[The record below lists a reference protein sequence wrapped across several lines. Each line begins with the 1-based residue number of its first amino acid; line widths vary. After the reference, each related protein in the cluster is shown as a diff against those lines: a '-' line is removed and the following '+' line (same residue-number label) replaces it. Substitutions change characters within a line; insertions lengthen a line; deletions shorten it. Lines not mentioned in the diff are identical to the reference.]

1 MPSCR
6 SRIEVN
12 SLQNSCP
19 SCGHQAA
26 IQSGPRAVSSY
37 LPSSAQHK
45 ATRCGAESQRG
56 GASGEVAQ
64 TRAQVSQTC
73 CTVWLMPSE
82 STKLTG
88 LYALPTQETAKRWG
102 GHLAKETRQHRVNVS
117 VHQGGIRTLL
127 RSFGGRRRCAAALP
141 WLSCRPE
148 WSATEAGHIC
158 ACVNAA
164 RAGANANLTRL
175 IRRTPVG
182 ATKEPSTHRLL
193 GLPLEHGSSQLR
205 IVVPDLYPRT
215 RAARPQKSGERM
227 AAGPVGGQS

>member
-1 MPSCR
+1 MRRGKPKGGR
-6 SRIEVN
+6 LGRG
-12 SLQNSCP
+12 CP
-19 SCGHQAA
+19 NAG
-26 IQSGPRAVSSY
+26 SSFANLLY
-37 LPSSAQHK
+37 
-45 ATRCGAESQRG
+45 G
-56 GASGEVAQ
+56 VAD
-64 TRAQVSQTC
+64 
-73 CTVWLMPSE
+73 
-82 STKLTG
+82 
-88 LYALPTQETAKRWG
+88 AKRIDKVDGIVRAANTGDSEAMG

-215 RAARPQKSGERM
+215 RAAGPQESGERM